1 MEDEIDLQLK
11 QLAVEAQQHPA
22 YSLERQKALTKLR
35 NAIWLSGKLAYPQ
48 KRSWSPNIYEDLY
61 NEALLK
67 TIEYI
72 CLKIDN
78 YDPERP
84 LMAPVNHILKL
95 RFKDAVKRYMKEKNR
110 TRELPSLNDLDNY
123 QSPQSPLSEE
133 ATMLREVIEE
143 DPDNLFRSVSVRGRP
158 DITWQVIA
166 LAKLEGETLDS
177 MSQRFGVSISGIDS
191 FFNRNLRRFGEEFR
205 NRLQ

>member
-22 YSLERQKALTKLR
+22 LSLERQKALTKLR

-72 CLKIDN
+72 CLKIDK

-95 RFKDAVKRYMKEKNR
+95 RFKDAVKRYMNEKNR
-110 TRELPSLNDLDNY
+110 TPQTRNLNDLDNY
-123 QSPQSPLSEE
+123 QSPESELSEE
-133 ATMLREVIEE
+133 AIMLRELIEE
-143 DPDNLFRSVSVRGRP
+143 DPDNLFRSVSLRDSP
-158 DITWQVIA
+158 DITWQIIA
-166 LAKLEGETLDS
+166 LAKLDDETS
-177 MSQRFGVSISGIDS
+177 KSISKRLGVPPTTIDS
-191 FFNRNLRRFGEEFR
+191 LFNRNLRNFSDYIRKK
-205 NRLQ
+205 LQ